1 MIPIFPF
8 SQVPHFLDLEMSLD
22 GILIYRKDT
31 NTGLHV
37 IYTSF
42 VPWTH
47 RNAWIR
53 SLVTRAFKICSNNE
67 MSHKLKLIKNF
78 ATSNNFPKYIVNNI
92 FCRTIQTHKDKSEPN
107 LTEKQKKL
115 DVIYFRFRYYED
127 KSLQI

>member
-22 GILIYRKDT
+22 GIMIYRKDT

-47 RNAWIR
+47 RNTWIR
-53 SLVTRAFKICSNNE
+53 CLVTRAFKICSYNE
-67 MSHKLKLIKNF
+67 MSHELKLIKNF

-115 DVIYFRFRYYED
+115 DVIYFRCRYYQD
-127 KSLQI
+127 RSLQI

>member
-8 SQVPHFLDLEMSLD
+8 SQVPHFLNLEMSLD

-53 SLVTRAFKICSNNE
+53 SLVTRAFKICSYNE
-67 MSHKLKLIKNF
+67 MSHELKLIKNF
-78 ATSNNFPKYIVNNI
+78 ATSNNFPKYTVNNI

-115 DVIYFRFRYYED
+115 DVIYFRCRYYQD
-127 KSLQI
+127 RSLQI

>member
-1 MIPIFPF
+1 MFPIFPF
-8 SQVPHFLDLEMSLD
+8 CQVPHFPDLEMSLD
-22 GILIYRKDT
+22 GILIYWKNT
-31 NTGLHV
+31 NTGLYV

-47 RNAWIR
+47 RSAWIR
-53 SLVTRAFKICSNNE
+53 SLVTHAFKVFSYNE
-67 MSHKLKLIKNF
+67 MSHELKLIKNF
-78 ATSNNFPKYIVNNI
+78 ATSNIFPKYIVNNI

>member
-53 SLVTRAFKICSNNE
+53 SLVTRAFKICSYNE
-67 MSHKLKLIKNF
+67 MSHELKLIKNF
-78 ATSNNFPKYIVNNI
+78 ATSNNFPKYRVNNI
-92 FCRTIQTHKDKSEPN
+92 FCRTIQTHKDKSELN

-127 KSLQI
+127 KSL

>member
-8 SQVPHFLDLEMSLD
+8 SQGPHFLNLEMSLD

-53 SLVTRAFKICSNNE
+53 SLVTRAFKICSYNE
-67 MSHKLKLIKNF
+67 MSHELKLIKNF

-115 DVIYFRFRYYED
+115 DVIYFRCRYYQD
-127 KSLQI
+127 RSLQI